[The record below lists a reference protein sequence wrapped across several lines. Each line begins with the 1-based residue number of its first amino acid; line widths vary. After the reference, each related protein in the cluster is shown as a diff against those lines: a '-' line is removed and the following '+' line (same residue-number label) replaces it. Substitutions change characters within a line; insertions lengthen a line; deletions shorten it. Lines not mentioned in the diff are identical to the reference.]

1 MVGFMSSL
9 NTREVNLSDD
19 HVKRVAK
26 ATPVQAIEEL
36 VWNSLDADATHVS
49 VRIESNDM
57 GNQSITIK
65 DNGEGITE
73 EQANAYLIYIGNSW
87 KAFKSETKSGR
98 PIHGQKGAGRFKSF
112 SLGRIVD
119 WKSVYQ
125 RKDGFYQLDISLN
138 SDNANKFDISN
149 PSISKVK
156 VTQSVI
162 TISELNKKVA
172 SYNFEDIKTKL
183 TQTFAVHLYTFPEV
197 EIIVNGYP
205 INPKDAIEHITDY
218 DISVNGLEGKHTVK
232 IVEWSDI
239 KSKKILLCKNNGTV
253 LQEQKP
259 EPYKVRNLEYSFS
272 AYLSSD
278 YITKLNTESG
288 LELIE
293 IMTDGKNLLEACYQK
308 VNEHFK
314 EKKDRERLHRLQGW
328 KDSGIYPFQ
337 ENNDPGVIE
346 IAKREIFDIIAAKVE
361 DNLPKFS
368 KANQKT
374 KKFTFKLLSQA
385 LEENPQAMQ
394 AIMTEVLNLNKEE
407 QDEFATLLE
416 KTSLSHIIKSAKVVA
431 DRLDFLESLHTLVFD
446 HKNSLLERDQL
457 HKILENESWIFD
469 EHFALAASEKR
480 LEDALKI
487 HLNELGKRSEDDSNV
502 LINDERQGRLDLMLS
517 KAVEVR
523 PGQKDYLVVELKRPK
538 KKIDSPVIAQIM
550 GYAQAVSEDER
561 FNKSDCKWKFLAISN
576 ELDRIAQMTANNAN
590 SPKGCVHV
598 SPDGGIE
605 VYVMTWS
612 EVITNAKVR
621 LQFYQEQLRYEA
633 DTETSLAYLHN
644 MHNEFIPQEIKK
656 QA

>member
-1 MVGFMSSL
+1 MSNR
-9 NTREVNLSDD
+9 NTRQVNLSDD
-19 HVKRVAK
+19 HVKRVSN

-36 VWNSLDADATHVS
+36 VWNSLDADATRVS
-49 VRIESNDM
+49 IRIESNDM
-57 GNQSITIK
+57 GNQSITIE

-87 KAFKSETKSGR
+87 KAAKSETKSGR

-125 RKDGFYQLDISLN
+125 GKNDFYQLDITLN

-149 PSISKVK
+149 PSVSKIK
-156 VTQSVI
+156 QSQSVI

-172 SYNFEDIKTKL
+172 GYNFDDIKTKL
-183 TQTFAVHLYTFPEV
+183 TQTFAIHLYTFPEI
-197 EIIVNGYP
+197 EILVNGYP
-205 INPKDAIEHITDY
+205 INPEEAIASIKDYTLELDGLNGQHIVT
-218 DISVNGLEGKHTVK
+218 

-239 KSKKILLCKNNGTV
+239 KSKKILLCKDNGTV

-259 EPYKVRNLEYSFS
+259 EPYKVRSLDYSFS

-278 YITKLNTESG
+278 YITQLNNESSID
-288 LELIE
+288 LVEL
-293 IMTDGKNLLEACYQK
+293 TADGKSLLEACYQK
-308 VNEHFK
+308 INDHFK
-314 EKKDRERLHRLQGW
+314 DKKDKERLERLQGW

-337 ENNDPGVIE
+337 DNSDPGVIE
-346 IAKREIFDIIAAKVE
+346 IAKREIFDIIASKVE

-368 KANQKT
+368 KANHKT

-394 AIMTEVLNLNKEE
+394 SIMTEVLNLNTEE
-407 QDEFATLLE
+407 QDEFAKLLE
-416 KTSLSHIIKSAKVVA
+416 KTSLSHIIKSAKIVA
-431 DRLDFLESLHTLVFD
+431 DRLDFLDSLHTLVFD

-457 HKILENESWIFD
+457 HKILENEAWVFD
-469 EHFALAASEKR
+469 EHFALSASEKR
-480 LEDALKI
+480 LEDVLKI
-487 HLNELGKRSEDDSNV
+487 HLNELGKRCEDDRNV

-517 KAVEVR
+517 KAIEVR

-550 GYAQAVSEDER
+550 GYAQAVSDDER

-576 ELDRIAQMTANNAN
+576 ELDSIAYRYANNAN
-590 SPKGCVHV
+590 SPKGCVYS

-612 EVITNAKVR
+612 EVITNARVR

-633 DTETSLAYLHN
+633 DTESSIAYLHKV
-644 MHNEFIPQEIKK
+644 HNEFIPQEMKK